1 MEQSGLVMRFLILLC
16 LVLAACGPKEIGEG
30 TSEAPANPPEALGVD
45 TLRAPMTGMSNT
57 EKMLYWQNQPAVM
70 ENTQRWR
77 QEQFRRYMGLN
88 PNPENPA
95 YREMPKQKSPF
106 RQ

>member
-1 MEQSGLVMRFLILLC
+1 MKILLLAC
-16 LVLAACGPKEIGEG
+16 LLLASCGPREIGEG
-30 TSEAPANPPEALGVD
+30 SSDIPANPPDVAGVD
-45 TLRAPMTGMSNT
+45 TLRVPMTGMSNT

-77 QEQFRRYMGLN
+77 AEQFRRYMGLN
-88 PNPENPA
+88 PSPESPD
-95 YREMPKQKSPF
+95 YRLIPKQKSPF